1 MIETLRESLA
11 TLRFGFVTAVDA
23 ATHRVRVRLP
33 DLDDLETW
41 WLPVLVARTHRD
53 HFEHLFDVDDHVA
66 VLLDPQGE
74 EGVVLGALYSA
85 RDPAPGG
92 SPDITRATFADGTV
106 IEYDR
111 AAHRLL
117 VSVRGPVTVIA
128 DGPALVQAP
137 AVTLDTPST
146 TCTGNALIRGRL
158 TVQNGI
164 SVSGGGSAA
173 ASISGN
179 VQVEGNIDATG
190 SIMDGGGNSNHHS
203 H

>member
-53 HFEHLFDVDDHVA
+53 RFEHLPDVGEHVA
-66 VLLDPQGE
+66 LLLDPRGE

-85 RDPAPGG
+85 RDPSPGG
-92 SPDITRATFADGTV
+92 SPDITRATFADGTTV
-106 IEYDR
+106 EYDR

-117 VSVRGPVTVIA
+117 VSVRGPVTIIA
-128 DGPALVQAP
+128 DGAVQVQAP
-137 AVTLDTPST
+137 SVTLDTPST
-146 TCTGNALIRGRL
+146 TCTGNTLIQGRL
-158 TVQNGI
+158 TVQGGI
-164 SVSGGGSAA
+164 SVSGGGGAA
-173 ASISGN
+173 ASISGH
-179 VQVEGNIDATG
+179 VHVDGNIDASG
-190 SIMDGGGNSNHHS
+190 SVMDGGGNSNHHS

>member
-11 TLRFGFVTAVDA
+11 TLRFGFVTVADA

-41 WLPVLVARTHRD
+41 WLPVLAARTHQDR
-53 HFEHLFDVDDHVA
+53 FEHLPDVGDHVA
-66 VLLDPQGE
+66 LLLDPRGE
-74 EGVVLGALYSA
+74 EGVVLGAIYSA
-85 RDPAPGG
+85 RDPSPGG
-92 SPDITRATFADGTV
+92 TPDITRATFADGTT

-111 AAHRLL
+111 AAHRLF
-117 VSVRGPVTVIA
+117 VSVRGPVTIIA
-128 DGPALVQAP
+128 DGAVLVQAP
-137 AVTLDTPST
+137 SVKLDTPST
-146 TCTGNALIRGRL
+146 ICTGDALIQGRL

-164 SVSGGGSAA
+164 SVTGGGAA

-179 VQVEGNIDATG
+179 VHVDGSIDASG